1 MPMTLAEAASA
12 CGVNRSTILR
22 ALKRGA
28 ISGTRD
34 ESTGA
39 WSVEPAELHRV
50 FPPKAVLE
58 AVPQRAHGD
67 AELRARLAVADE
79 RLGELK
85 ALLEDMRGERDAWR
99 EQAQRLALTDA
110 TARRPWWR
118 RWAAG

>member
-1 MPMTLAEAASA
+1 MAYSLAAAAEACSI
-12 CGVNRSTILR
+12 NRSTVLR
-22 ALKRGA
+22 AVKSGR

-34 ESTGA
+34 ALGA
-39 WSVEPAELHRV
+39 WHVEPAELHRV

-58 AVPQRAHGD
+58 AVPQYAHRD
-67 AELRARLAVADE
+67 ADLRARLAVADE